1 MKRLIVDL
9 DEKLHKKMKMKALRD
24 DKTVKQYITDLI
36 AKDVETKKE
45 QTQ

>member
-9 DEKLHKKMKMKALRD
+9 DEKLHKKMKMKALQD
-24 DKTVKQYITDLI
+24 DKTVKQYVTDLI
-36 AKDVETKKE
+36 TKDVKTKKE